1 MKTIAAM
8 LLGATM
14 LLVSGCNNYGGI
26 NILVPRV
33 AVSASDF
40 QYNGATLTGTLS
52 FYSKAGSPSSVVS
65 YVLEFSNGRTVQL
78 TTPRL
83 FPGCAVDKT
92 NDFERNNRLCRKVDP
107 NKDYGLHNAILVDG
121 LETDVN
127 IEIGMPGITS
137 AVLRSIEA
145 YGDNGSNWGG
155 EPNLVLFK
163 AN

>member
-1 MKTIAAM
+1 
-8 LLGATM
+8 M

-26 NILVPRV
+26 NVLVPRV
-33 AVSASDF
+33 VVGASDF
-40 QYNGATLTGTLS
+40 QYDGAALTGTLS

-65 YVLEFSNGRTVQL
+65 YTIEFSNGQTVEL

-83 FPGCAVDKT
+83 FPGCAVDVT
-92 NDFERNNRLCRKVDP
+92 NDFERENKLCRKVDP
-107 NKDYGLHNAILVDG
+107 NKEYGLHNAILVDG

-127 IEIGMPGITS
+127 ISIAAAGVTS

-155 EPNLVLFK
+155 ELNLVLFK

>member
-1 MKTIAAM
+1 MKRIVAM

-26 NILVPRV
+26 NVLVPRV
-33 AVSASDF
+33 VVGASDF
-40 QYNGATLTGTLS
+40 QYDGVALTGTLS

-65 YVLEFSNGRTVQL
+65 YVIEFSNGQTVEL

-83 FPGCAVDKT
+83 FPGCAVDVT
-92 NDFERNNRLCRKVDP
+92 NDFERENKLCRKVDTK
-107 NKDYGLHNAILVDG
+107 KDYGLHNAILVDG

-127 IEIGMPGITS
+127 IAIGAPGITS

-155 EPNLVLFK
+155 ELNLVLFK